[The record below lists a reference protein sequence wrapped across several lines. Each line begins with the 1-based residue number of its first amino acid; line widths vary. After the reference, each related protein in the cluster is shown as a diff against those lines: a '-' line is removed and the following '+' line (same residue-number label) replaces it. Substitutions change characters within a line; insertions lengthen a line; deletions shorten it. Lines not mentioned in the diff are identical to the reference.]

1 MNSSSM
7 KVRHRLLP
15 LKKSSVKELC
25 SHVLKL
31 PEFQTRKCFSGA
43 YGKEQSNSVSLDSGM
58 KSKQKQHRQ
67 SPVDLDSLGFSWI
80 GLQNDQEF
88 FGRRARHKEIE

>member
-1 MNSSSM
+1 M
-7 KVRHRLLP
+7 KMPEHP
-15 LKKSSVKELC
+15 KEKIKPKQNKTKNYHLG
-25 SHVLKL
+25 
-31 PEFQTRKCFSGA
+31 PSGA